1 MVRRHTSHPL
11 YQSLEATL
19 ICWHTSANSA
29 SRLCACLA
37 PCHPAACA
45 LCCMQVTYSIWGMPA
60 LRLKALRLRQEVV
73 AISPAMQ
80 EVLAPQLKAYLMQL
94 IRQAGEAD
102 LYAVA
107 ADMLE
112 EFQQLVPAVGSGGGG
127 CEIGG
132 KRVSSMS

>member
-1 MVRRHTSHPL
+1 
-11 YQSLEATL
+11 
-19 ICWHTSANSA
+19 
-29 SRLCACLA
+29 
-37 PCHPAACA
+37 
-45 LCCMQVTYSIWGMPA
+45 MQVTYSIWGMPA
-60 LRLKALRLRQEVV
+60 LRLKALRLRQEVA

-132 KRVSSMS
+132 KRVSSMSRFLRCCCHCRVMVHPLLHSSSSSSSSSQHRQGSTTA